1 MLSNKLKEMSLKN
14 KSTKIPKNVLHEMQD
29 LGALVE
35 KLEGEDLYSVTEI
48 VYGDEAWKVY
58 EHWGNTIDG
67 DPRVGAVFA
76 PPENIINSVLC
87 PDDALGI
94 PIQREVNSI
103 ILHYAPLRI
112 GDFRNEDLPEI
123 PGPVVAPRPHVNV
136 HHATIT
142 LSKLMQRIQ
151 NPPNNYPILYSLRS
165 GSYICTVNQQWS
177 NAGVDI
183 ELFKP

>member
-1 MLSNKLKEMSLKN
+1 MSLKK
-14 KSTKIPKNVLHEMQD
+14 KSTKIPKKVLNEMQD
-29 LGALVE
+29 RGALVE

-58 EHWGNTIDG
+58 EDWGNTIDG

-76 PPENIINSVLC
+76 PPENILGTVLC
-87 PDDALGI
+87 PNVQLAFEI
-94 PIQREVNSI
+94 YQETNSI
-103 ILHYAPLRI
+103 ILHYAPKRI
-112 GDFRNEDLPEI
+112 GDFRNEDSPEI
-123 PGPVVAPRPHVNV
+123 PGPVAAPRPHVNV
-136 HHATIT
+136 HHATIA

-151 NPPNNYPILYSLRS
+151 NPPNNYPILDSLRS